1 MPEKSEIDKIIQ
13 NTNKK
18 HYKKIYKSQTMQE
31 RESRFSKFKK
41 EMTEILGDK
50 EYQDEIL
57 TKDRDMTAAV
67 ASRWYRSPEIVLT

>member
-1 MPEKSEIDKIIQ
+1 
-13 NTNKK
+13 
-18 HYKKIYKSQTMQE
+18 MQE

-41 EMTEILGDK
+41 EMAEILGDK